1 MLYHN
6 LDRVHCI
13 QLGTNFGWNIIGIG
27 GDYNGAS
34 YFPHDLANV
43 GEYPNFFAKLI
54 ERLENETTK
63 TQEEIKVKL
72 LSVVSSHFHYEN
84 FIGNHQWN
92 RNEKHIACLES
103 RRGKIC

>member
-6 LDRVHCI
+6 RMAYCV
-13 QLGTNFGWNIIGIG
+13 QLGTKFGWEIIGIG

-54 ERLENETTK
+54 QRLEEAK
-63 TQEEIKVKL
+63 KSESEIKVKL
-72 LSVVSSHFHYEN
+72 
-84 FIGNHQWN
+84 
-92 RNEKHIACLES
+92 
-103 RRGKIC
+103 